1 MVNLTSLVEFKSLPP
16 LRPQNSPNHIII
28 YMKTKTKK
36 EKNKIIVKK
45 AKPTSSNI

>member
-16 LRPQNSPNHIII
+16 LRPQNSPNHII

-45 AKPTSSNI
+45 AKPTSSDI

>member
-36 EKNKIIVKK
+36 EKKQNNSKK
-45 AKPTSSNI
+45 SKTH